1 MIKRVNFLLL
11 INQRSD
17 MARITIEDCLRK
29 IPNRFEIIKAASR
42 RARQIMDGSEPFV
55 SEDNDKATVLALR
68 EIADGSVGLNGAILR
83 FDDTEDEVDF
93 TEGDSE

>member
-1 MIKRVNFLLL
+1 
-11 INQRSD
+11 

>member
-1 MIKRVNFLLL
+1 MFLNLLGLRV
-11 INQRSD
+11 
-17 MARITIEDCLRK
+17 CV
-29 IPNRFEIIKAASR
+29 
-42 RARQIMDGSEPFV
+42 SEPFV